1 VIARSTAALPAPF
14 APVPVPRR
22 PKPSRRPASASERGR
37 ASDEILATMAVSD
50 SLAFAELHRRYDGA
64 LRRFA
69 EGMLRDPHDAADV
82 AQDTWARALSGLS
95 DPPIHVLSVRPWLY
109 AIARNACLDRLRD
122 RSRRSFEE
130 LDEASLGAGPAPDEV
145 LELRQRARD
154 ALADLARLSDRQRAA
169 VLLRDVAGLQ
179 GDELAEAL
187 GTDVR
192 RASWLLADAHRSL
205 GELRAGQTLPC
216 ETARAELDHARVRTR
231 TVRAHLDA
239 CDACGSYARRRV
251 GSRLHLHGFALIGLV
266 PMRLRGWLE
275 RIVAAAPAPG
285 RGGEALRPM
294 AALAAAALA
303 AAVPAAHHVQ
313 SGAGHPAHRTQL
325 SASAPARD
333 AVPAVTLPAAPRHRA
348 VVAPKRRRPA
358 ADAGTRV
365 AATAGHAQVPAAAPA
380 PQVSSP
386 ASNAPAAPVTTA
398 VAVHAAPVRA
408 VTHVAAGI
416 VERAVPAAAPVLH
429 PAVRAADDVLAAVGG

>member
-1 VIARSTAALPAPF
+1 
-14 APVPVPRR
+14 
-22 PKPSRRPASASERGR
+22 
-37 ASDEILATMAVSD
+37 MAVGD

-130 LDEASLGAGPAPDEV
+130 LDEASLGAGPGPDEV

-154 ALADLARLSDRQRAA
+154 ALADLNRLSDRQRAA
-169 VLLRDVAGLQ
+169 VLLREVAGLE

-187 GTDVR
+187 GTDGR

-205 GELRAGQTLPC
+205 GELRAGQILPC
-216 ETARAELDHARVRTR
+216 ETARRELDHARVRTR

-251 GSRLHLHGFALIGLV
+251 GSRLNLHGVALLGLV
-266 PMRLRGWLE
+266 PVRLRGLFE
-275 RIVAAAPAPG
+275 RLMAAAPVPG
-285 RGGEALRPM
+285 RGGEALRPL
-294 AALAAAALA
+294 AALAAVTLA
-303 AAVPAAHHVQ
+303 AAVPAVHHAQ
-313 SGAGHPAHRTQL
+313 PAGGQRPQHAKLQRT
-325 SASAPARD
+325 APAR
-333 AVPAVTLPAAPRHRA
+333 AAIASVTLPAPRHRA
-348 VVAPKRRRPA
+348 AVAPKHPQRTPA
-358 ADAGTRV
+358 PAHRAV
-365 AATAGHAQVPAAAPA
+365 AVAPVVHAQPYAATPAVHAGAPASSVPAAT
-380 PQVSSP
+380 
-386 ASNAPAAPVTTA
+386 APAAPALALHT
-398 VAVHAAPVRA
+398 APVRA

-429 PAVRAADDVLAAVGG
+429 PAVRAADDVLAAVGS